1 MPNYNNSNDNNTNI
15 VLATYGDISIY
26 KDDIEILE
34 EDYIN
39 TLLDPED
46 IKKTSVFSGLLNHL
60 YINLFCNIVK
70 ANSGSNSNAYD
81 YIQLD
86 KIFNNIYLPLVCKYN
101 KTPTI
106 QSFCFM
112 TGLNN
117 QALSEVIAGTY
128 TNTGKPVNAINCQ
141 TAKRWKATCE
151 AALIDKAFNDNGI
164 GAIFGLKAAH
174 GWTDQQ
180 TQKLEIVSGTAQAT
194 PEQIAERY
202 SAAEKPE
209 LPELD

>member
-1 MPNYNNSNDNNTNI
+1 MTNVNSSNDNNTNV

-34 EDYIN
+34 EDYIS

-70 ANSGSNSNAYD
+70 AKYGPNKNGYNYK
-81 YIQLD
+81 QLD
-86 KIFNNIYLPLVCKYN
+86 EIFNHVYLPLAYKYN

-106 QSFCFM
+106 QAFCCM
-112 TGLNN
+112 TGMDRTS
-117 QALSEVIAGTY
+117 LSEIIEGIYA
-128 TNTGKPVNAINCQ
+128 TNGRPVNAENCR
-141 TAKRWKATCE
+141 TAKKWKATCE
-151 AALIDKAFNDNGI
+151 AALIDRAYNDNGI

-202 SAAEKPE
+202 STAEKPDM
-209 LPELD
+209 PELE

>member
-1 MPNYNNSNDNNTNI
+1 MTNVNNSNDNNTNI

-34 EDYIN
+34 EDYIS

-46 IKKTSVFSGLLNHL
+46 IKKTNVFFGLLNHL

-70 ANSGSNSNAYD
+70 ANTGITKSAYD
-81 YIQLD
+81 YIALD
-86 KIFNNIYLPLVCKYN
+86 SIFRKCYIPIANKYG

-106 QSFCFM
+106 QAFCTM
-112 TGLNN
+112 TGISNS
-117 QALSEVIAGTY
+117 ALSEVLSGTY
-128 TNTGKPVNAINCQ
+128 TTTGNKVNAVSCE
-141 TAKRWKATCE
+141 TVRKWKATCE
-151 AALIDKAFNDNGI
+151 AALVGKAYDDSSI

-209 LPELD
+209 LPELE